1 MTKRKALTKTS
12 STKKKTSKTRT
23 IAAPQRF
30 RAQSTPP
37 NHEDDAPILIDDDVA
52 VDNDPLP
59 SPQYTVSYTVKLDE
73 KIVEEDSNIYQ
84 IDGGIKSFVWM
95 IWDRQQASAVKKY
108 CDNKGY
114 SYHRHNVKATIN
126 CQGPRKD
133 PETLV
138 TLKGASDWVRVK
150 DLIRLWDSLKKKGIT
165 VTVKAN

>member
-1 MTKRKALTKTS
+1 
-12 STKKKTSKTRT
+12 
-23 IAAPQRF
+23 
-30 RAQSTPP
+30 
-37 NHEDDAPILIDDDVA
+37 
-52 VDNDPLP
+52 
-59 SPQYTVSYTVKLDE
+59 
-73 KIVEEDSNIYQ
+73 
-84 IDGGIKSFVWM
+84 M

-126 CQGPRKD
+126 CQGSRKD

-150 DLIRLWDSLKKKGIT
+150 DLIRLWDSLKKKKIT